1 MTDAHGQTVRCF
13 ESAKAKKTVLQVER
27 LTLALLLVWKCQ
39 KPYCRTRAPGELPI
53 EYSVTRGIS
62 KLHEHTTSNQPTNL
76 LTSTSSTTLPWGQN
90 AVGTLSIAEGK
101 VPLVSFLTSL
111 SILSFFLYSNRR
123 RQQGSLHRYPGFGP
137 SPFFKSCQSLYCATP
152 TRFDFL

>member
-90 AVGTLSIAEGK
+90 AVGTLCGGQSPTGQFSYI
-101 VPLVSFLTSL
+101 PFN
-111 SILSFFLYSNRR
+111 SFFL
-123 RQQGSLHRYPGFGP
+123 SLLEQKTTTRLVA
-137 SPFFKSCQSLYCATP
+137 SLPRIWAIPVLQELPKPLLCHSDP
-152 TRFDFL
+152 L

>member
-53 EYSVTRGIS
+53 EYSVTRRIS

-90 AVGTLSIAEGK
+90 AVGTLCGGQSPTGQFSYI
-101 VPLVSFLTSL
+101 PC
-111 SILSFFLYSNRR
+111 FFLYSNRR
-123 RQQGSLHRYPGFGP
+123 RQQGSLHRYPRFGP